1 MFDETPLPWG
11 LVTKDTSPQRPDLQG
26 DPLAPNWI
34 PPTVD
39 STKAHPARIYDYLL
53 GGKDNFPIDREAAET
68 ALRAVPE
75 IREMAREGRRFVGR
89 AVRHLAQQGYT
100 QFLDIGTGIPGPGH
114 TGEMVLPVQP
124 TARIVHVDYDPMVIA
139 HARALLAGAAP
150 GQVAVIQAD
159 VREPKSI
166 LENEEVRAVLDFG
179 RPMVVVM
186 AALLHFV
193 ADNEDPA
200 GIVADFAAAVAPGS
214 AFIISNATDGGNPER
229 SQAAQK
235 GWDQSRSRVT
245 VRTTEQIRA
254 LFGDLEIAEP
264 GITRLAHWFPDGSP
278 IPEPGAMTWPEGA
291 VGYRR

>member
-1 MFDETPLPWG
+1 MFDECPLPWG
-11 LVTKDTSPQRPDLQG
+11 LVTKDTSPHRPDLQG
-26 DPLAPNWI
+26 DPLAPDWV

-68 ALRAVPE
+68 ALRVVPE
-75 IREMAREGRRFVGR
+75 IRAMAREGRSFVGR
-89 AVRHLAQQGYT
+89 AVRHLAQQGHT

-124 TARIVHVDYDPMVIA
+124 GARIVHVDYDPMVIA

-150 GQVAVIQAD
+150 GHVAVIQAD
-159 VREPKSI
+159 VRQPKSI
-166 LENEEVRAVLDFG
+166 LDDGEVRAVLDFD
-179 RPMVVVM
+179 RPIVVVM

-193 ADNEDPA
+193 ADHEDPA
-200 GIVADFAAAVAPGS
+200 GLVAEFASAVVPGS
-214 AFIISNATDGGNPER
+214 AFIISHATGAGDTER

-235 GWDQSRSRVT
+235 GWDQSRSPLT

-264 GITRLAHWFPDGSP
+264 GVVRLAEWFPDGSP
-278 IPEPGAMTWPEGA
+278 VQEPGSISWPEGA
-291 VGYRR
+291 VAYKR